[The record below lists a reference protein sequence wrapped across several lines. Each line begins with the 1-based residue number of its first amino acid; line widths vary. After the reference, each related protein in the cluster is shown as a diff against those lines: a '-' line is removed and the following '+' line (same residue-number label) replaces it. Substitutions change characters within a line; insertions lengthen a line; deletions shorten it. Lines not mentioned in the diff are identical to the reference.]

1 MQVFT
6 LPEGKDFEKHAT
18 VVWGD
23 GKHALIQLL
32 RETKLYIA
40 KINFGMQFSQRI
52 FGHSDWLNNSC
63 IHSFISFIALHS

>member
-32 RETKLYIA
+32 RETKLY
-40 KINFGMQFSQRI
+40 
-52 FGHSDWLNNSC
+52 
-63 IHSFISFIALHS
+63 

>member
-23 GKHALIQLL
+23 GKNALIQLL
-32 RETKLYIA
+32 TETRLYS
-40 KINFGMQFSQRI
+40 NNQFRDAI
-52 FGHSDWLNNSC
+52 FPEDFWT
-63 IHSFISFIALHS
+63 F